1 MGVDIGSNHKAH
13 DVEERH
19 PGVFGEELLR
29 KGKGQ
34 RRSDPANLHDGHEAS
49 AHGSADLVDGART
62 GDDTHGGEVDDVLD
76 GRDLNELRISTHSL
90 LFIRIEPP
98 NRGYGYGSAYDKV
111 ANEDLQDLGLQ
122 TRAAGKDLLQDAD
135 EEMAQRGGDEHAVQG
150 HLGHAMAEIMAVLAN
165 IVGDP
170 GREEFLQ
177 GREDTRGQ
185 HLGAQRVRL
194 QLAQVKL
201 DSIHSLVSKDVFE
214 SSQDERSLSS
224 PAGDVRA
231 LTARYP
237 ACVFPPVKR
246 SPILCA
252 NSLVSWRTVLAASS
266 WSFSW
271 NLTDMVDGVV
281 VVGLALV

>member
-1 MGVDIGSNHKAH
+1 MGVDIGPNHKAH

-19 PGVFGEELLR
+19 PGVLGKELLR

-150 HLGHAMAEIMAVLAN
+150 HLGHAMAEIVAVLAD

-177 GREDTRGQ
+177 GREDT
-185 HLGAQRVRL
+185 
-194 QLAQVKL
+194 
-201 DSIHSLVSKDVFE
+201 
-214 SSQDERSLSS
+214 
-224 PAGDVRA
+224 
-231 LTARYP
+231 
-237 ACVFPPVKR
+237 
-246 SPILCA
+246 
-252 NSLVSWRTVLAASS
+252 
-266 WSFSW
+266 
-271 NLTDMVDGVV
+271 
-281 VVGLALV
+281 

>member
-34 RRSDPANLHDGHEAS
+34 RRSHPANLHDGHEAS

-150 HLGHAMAEIMAVLAN
+150 HLGHAMAEIVAVLAD

-201 DSIHSLVSKDVFE
+201 DSIHSLVSKDIFE
-214 SSQDERSLSS
+214 SSKTS
-224 PAGDVRA
+224 PA
-231 LTARYP
+231 
-237 ACVFPPVKR
+237 
-246 SPILCA
+246 
-252 NSLVSWRTVLAASS
+252 
-266 WSFSW
+266 
-271 NLTDMVDGVV
+271 
-281 VVGLALV
+281 